1 MKLQQEYRET
11 TIINKSRFIACVSR
25 CDTEEEARFYIDGIR
40 REFPDSSHVCTAYML
55 GDNGQIQRS
64 SDNGEPA
71 GTAGVPM
78 LEAIR
83 RSGLQ
88 NVCACVVRYFG
99 GIKLGA
105 GGLIR
110 AYSGCVSEALA
121 HAPKT
126 RDIPVRRWQIT
137 CPYELAGTLEGWLRH
152 NTMVIDILYDEQVTC
167 IFEAE
172 DEKIPDRIRDMTKGA
187 VEPLFLAETVREV
200 PAG

>member
-1 MKLQQEYRET
+1 MKLLQEYRET
-11 TIINKSRFIACVSR
+11 TVINKSRFIACVIR

-55 GDNGQIQRS
+55 GEHDQIQRS

-83 RSGLQ
+83 KSGLQ

-105 GGLIR
+105 GGMIR
-110 AYSGCVSEALA
+110 AYSGCVSDALA

-126 RDIPVRRWQIT
+126 REIPVRRWQIV

-152 NTMVIDILYDEQVTC
+152 NTSVIDILYDEQVTC

-172 DEKIPDRIRDMTKGA
+172 DENIPDRIRDMTKGA
-187 VEPLFLAETVREV
+187 VDALFLAETVREV
-200 PAG
+200 PV

>member
-40 REFPDSSHVCTAYML
+40 REFPDSSQVCTAYML

-83 RSGLQ
+83 KSGLQ

-110 AYSGCVSEALA
+110 AYSGCVSDALA

-126 RDIPVRRWQIT
+126 RDIPVRRWQIV

-152 NTMVIDILYDEQVTC
+152 STMVIDILYDEQVTC
-167 IFEAE
+167 IFESE

-200 PAG
+200 PAE

>member
-55 GDNGQIQRS
+55 GDNSQVQRS

-83 RSGLQ
+83 KSGLQ

-110 AYSGCVSEALA
+110 AYSGCVSDALA

-126 RDIPVRRWQIT
+126 RDIPVRRWQIV

-152 NTMVIDILYDEQVTC
+152 STMVIDILYDEQVTC
-167 IFEAE
+167 IFESE

-200 PAG
+200 PAE